1 MTMKRSIKRPVL
13 TALASASLAFSLC
26 PFTGIV
32 QAYAEESSTD
42 GFEASEQMQVDA
54 QAQENEQDESQ
65 EPANEAH
72 SHNEITF
79 EAWEATDSLPATAG
93 SYYLVND
100 IVLDGSAWAVP
111 EGATNL
117 CLNGKTIKGTNIAAG
132 GSAVTVRSG
141 ADLSLFDCQ
150 NAGKITN
157 EGTSVGGVRVMGGG
171 SFTMNAG
178 TITGCTQ
185 HGVDVLQNG
194 TFKLHG
200 GSIEGNVSQD
210 TAVGVYVQSG
220 AIVSVSGAP
229 RVVNNTLDGV
239 QHNMRIAADNVVT
252 VDGELSEGAS
262 IGITRLDEQNKTITS
277 AFTTGYKAANKTTE
291 PSAFFTS
298 DDSGFAVARTE
309 DGEEAR
315 FVTTYYVMVPDGI
328 QNGTVTTSVA
338 KAAEGQTVTVTAT
351 PAEGYELEALSVM
364 DAQNNAVEVT
374 NNTFVMPASDVTVAA
389 TFKATAAASV
399 THTIVFDANGGQ
411 GSMDPQTMV
420 AGEVNRLAA
429 NTYTRTNYTFA
440 GWNTKADGTG
450 AAFRDGASVKLNSD
464 VTLYAQWKDASTTT
478 TTGNKPTTTGNST
491 TTGSKTATTGNN
503 STTATATKAA
513 TSSALAN
520 TADSVSVAAVAA
532 TAVSGVA
539 VVVAGSRKKR

>member
-1 MTMKRSIKRPVL
+1 M
-13 TALASASLAFSLC
+13 AFSLC

-32 QAYAEESSTD
+32 KAYAEDFATD
-42 GFEASEQMQVDA
+42 GLQVSEQMQADDQPQEDEQGES
-54 QAQENEQDESQ
+54 QAQ
-65 EPANEAH
+65 ANEAH
-72 SHNEITF
+72 THNEITF
-79 EAWEATDSLPATAG
+79 QAWEATDSLPTTAG

-100 IVLDGSAWAVP
+100 VVLDGSAWTAP
-111 EGATNL
+111 EGVTNL
-117 CLNGKTIKGTNIAAG
+117 CLNGKTIKGTNIADG
-132 GSAVTVRSG
+132 GSAITVKSG
-141 ADLSLFDCQ
+141 AELTLFDCQ

-157 EGTSVGGVRVMGGG
+157 EGTAVGGVRVMEGG

-229 RVVNNTLDGV
+229 RVVNNTLGGV
-239 QHNMRIAADNVVT
+239 QHNMRISADNVVA
-252 VDGELSEGAS
+252 VDGELVEGAS
-262 IGITRLDEQNKTITS
+262 IGITRLDEQNETVAS
-277 AFTTGYKAANKTTE
+277 AFTTGYKAANETAE
-291 PSAFFTS
+291 PSAYFTS
-298 DDSGFAVARTE
+298 DDSGFTVARTE

-315 FVTTYYVMVPDGI
+315 LVTAYYVMVPDGI

-338 KAAEGQTVTVTAT
+338 RAAEGETVTVTAT
-351 PAEGYELEALSVM
+351 PAEGYELEALTVV
-364 DAQNNAVEVT
+364 DAQNNAVAVT

-389 TFKATAAASV
+389 TFRATAAAPS

-411 GSMDPQTMV
+411 GSMDPQTM
-420 AGEVNRLAA
+420 ATGEATNLAA
-429 NTYTRTNYTFA
+429 NTFTRTDYTFA

-450 AAFRDGASVKLNSD
+450 SAFRDKASVKLNSD
-464 VTLYAQWKDASTTT
+464 VTLYAQWTKVSTNTAA
-478 TTGNKPTTTGNST
+478 
-491 TTGSKTATTGNN
+491 KTATTGEKTA
-503 STTATATKAA
+503 TTGSGTTATKAT

-520 TADSVSVAAVAA
+520 TSDPVSMAAVAI
-532 TAVSGVA
+532 AVSGVVFA
-539 VVVAGSRKKR
+539 AAGSHKRR